1 MPPVALTASVVK
13 RARQTG
19 LRLACDAL
27 EGEPVDRG
35 ARDDGD
41 ARHDDA
47 GARRAANEALLTR
60 LRDAGG
66 EMAIVGFWESRDAFD
81 PLAALHFL
89 ARDGG
94 GAPSFRC
101 APDASC
107 EDEERRAIEELHAEM
122 TRENKSAVVRMTD
135 GEGRTSGELHL
146 VAVPDATRDGEEDGG
161 EGTGDERRADGGA
174 AATTRFVAFKTDE
187 MAPAYAQP
195 LLKYNRLVVVFDLDE
210 TLVQSTTLHMLDR
223 RIEAT
228 RLKMVSLMKFDV
240 TNPRVSAVM
249 IEEVK
254 QDKSACEQALR
265 RLQIDRA
272 MLYQY
277 CSEGAVTHNNRR
289 SVTIPE
295 IESLPNGM
303 QRLRNIIRI
312 PSPHIK
318 GAMLVF
324 TVINPANPATAMLVH
339 VRPGWEEMR
348 KYLAGSDGRQ
358 SKRAE
363 VFVCTKACNNY
374 AREICRILDPH
385 GAVFEPAQLE
395 HRVKSVGVDEMKS
408 LRTTCGAHFPAEL
421 TVIVDDR
428 TVVWEAEAQSHILA
442 VTPFMPYGTD
452 VDFGSGIE
460 QHEAGG
466 TGGVLGTVQ
475 SMLET
480 LRLRWHMDYGKFAIK
495 ARKHLQE
502 TAARG
507 ALRPTKDSSEGDS
520 VTTSKDENESDAAAT
535 ESDVLLRAEHH
546 RKKAERLFY
555 PPNAGDL
562 LKPLMDMQAKE
573 AALGIAERG
582 GAARAAAGSGS
593 RLAAALGVLDRQ
605 NNAKQQHAK
614 LKSKAETD
622 ADADANVEDSLEASK
637 EGVEI
642 KRESEEDEIKPK
654 FRHIDISALE
664 GRRDDDANG
673 CSDELPRKE
682 RRSEELPAARSPS
695 SGKKR
700 SREADVS
707 DSSDSNAGSE
717 PESES
722 EPDEDEDEDEDE
734 DDDDDTNPDATMNAD
749 PEEAEDEA
757 ADPRRV
763 WERMQVGELK
773 LELKS
778 SGLPT
783 SGRKADLIKRLDA
796 HRRADD
802 AFEDKKAKPKANS
815 VKKSTPKKVF
825 REGTRGSARGS
836 ASEERFKL

>member
-1 MPPVALTASVVK
+1 
-13 RARQTG
+13 
-19 LRLACDAL
+19 
-27 EGEPVDRG
+27 
-35 ARDDGD
+35 
-41 ARHDDA
+41 
-47 GARRAANEALLTR
+47 
-60 LRDAGG
+60 
-66 EMAIVGFWESRDAFD
+66 
-81 PLAALHFL
+81 
-89 ARDGG
+89 
-94 GAPSFRC
+94 
-101 APDASC
+101 
-107 EDEERRAIEELHAEM
+107 M
-122 TRENKSAVVRMTD
+122 TRENKSAVVQMKD

-146 VAVPDATRDGEEDGG
+146 VAVPEATREGEEDGG

-174 AATTRFVAFKTDE
+174 SATTRFVAFKTDE

-195 LLKYNRLVVVFDLDE
+195 LLKHNRLVVVFDLDE

-240 TNPRVSAVM
+240 TNPRVSTVM

-254 QDKSACEQALR
+254 QDKIACEQALR
-265 RLQIDRA
+265 RLQTDRA

-363 VFVCTKACNNY
+363 VFVCTKASNNY
-374 AREICRILDPH
+374 AREVCRILDPH

-502 TAARG
+502 TAAHG

-520 VTTSKDENESDAAAT
+520 IT
-535 ESDVLLRAEHH
+535 
-546 RKKAERLFY
+546 
-555 PPNAGDL
+555 
-562 LKPLMDMQAKE
+562 LK
-573 AALGIAERG
+573 G
-582 GAARAAAGSGS
+582 
-593 RLAAALGVLDRQ
+593 
-605 NNAKQQHAK
+605 
-614 LKSKAETD
+614 
-622 ADADANVEDSLEASK
+622 
-637 EGVEI
+637 
-642 KRESEEDEIKPK
+642 
-654 FRHIDISALE
+654 
-664 GRRDDDANG
+664 
-673 CSDELPRKE
+673 
-682 RRSEELPAARSPS
+682 
-695 SGKKR
+695 
-700 SREADVS
+700 
-707 DSSDSNAGSE
+707 
-717 PESES
+717 
-722 EPDEDEDEDEDE
+722 
-734 DDDDDTNPDATMNAD
+734 
-749 PEEAEDEA
+749 
-757 ADPRRV
+757 
-763 WERMQVGELK
+763 
-773 LELKS
+773 
-778 SGLPT
+778 
-783 SGRKADLIKRLDA
+783 
-796 HRRADD
+796 
-802 AFEDKKAKPKANS
+802 
-815 VKKSTPKKVF
+815 
-825 REGTRGSARGS
+825 
-836 ASEERFKL
+836 

>member
-13 RARQTG
+13 RERQTG
-19 LRLACDAL
+19 LRLACEAL
-27 EGEPVDRG
+27 EGVAEDPR
-35 ARDDGD
+35 ANDDGD
-41 ARHDDA
+41 AREANA
-47 GARRAANEALLTR
+47 GAKRTANETLLEE
-60 LRDAGG
+60 LRGAGG

-89 ARDGG
+89 ARSSG

-101 APDASC
+101 APCATC
-107 EDEERRAIEELHAEM
+107 EEEERRAIEELHAEM
-122 TRENKSAVVRMTD
+122 TRENKSAVVQMKD

-146 VAVPDATRDGEEDGG
+146 VAVPEATREGEEDGG

-174 AATTRFVAFKTDE
+174 SATTRFVAFKTDE

-195 LLKYNRLVVVFDLDE
+195 LLKHNRLVVVFDLDE

-240 TNPRVSAVM
+240 TNPRVSTVM

-254 QDKSACEQALR
+254 QDKIACEQALR
-265 RLQIDRA
+265 RLQTDRA

-363 VFVCTKACNNY
+363 VFVCTKASNNY
-374 AREICRILDPH
+374 AREVCRILDPH

-502 TAARG
+502 TAAHG

-520 VTTSKDENESDAAAT
+520 ITSKDENESDDAAT

-614 LKSKAETD
+614 FKAKADTD
-622 ADADANVEDSLEASK
+622 ADADANVEDSSEAPK

-664 GRRDDDANG
+664 GRKGDDTNE
-673 CSDELPRKE
+673 CQENLPRKE
-682 RRSEELPAARSPS
+682 RRSEETPAARSPS

-722 EPDEDEDEDEDE
+722 EPDEDEDEDED
-734 DDDDDTNPDATMNAD
+734 DDTNADATMNAD

-757 ADPRRV
+757 VDPRRA
-763 WERMQVGELK
+763 WEKKQVGELK
-773 LELKS
+773 LELKCH
-778 SGLPT
+778 GLPT
-783 SGRKADLIKRLDA
+783 KGRKADLIERLDA
-796 HRRADD
+796 HRHADH
-802 AFEDKKAKPKANS
+802 AFKDEKGKPKAKS
-815 VKKSTPKKVF
+815 VKNSTPKKVF
-825 REGTRGSARGS
+825 REGTRGSTRGS